1 MQPQLG
7 GVSLLQ
13 LTVTDWKHS
22 FDALLNLDTDLG
34 QLRLLLPSVNRLMI
48 DCSVASVR
56 ILVICS
62 THYYLLHVMNIIR
75 FARRLTTTNYLPELL
90 L

>member
-1 MQPQLG
+1 MQPQLS

-22 FDALLNLDTDLG
+22 FDALLDLDTDLT
-34 QLRLLLPSVNRLMI
+34 LLCLLLPSVNRLMT

-62 THYYLLHVMNIIR
+62 THYYLLYVMNIIR
-75 FARRLTTTNYLPELL
+75 SARGLTTTNNLPELPL
-90 L
+90 